1 MMDAATLRAEA
12 EVLARSLPG
21 LNLQARAADTAHL
34 GAAGRK
40 RAGTGEQFWQYRH
53 YAQEDAAQR
62 IDWRRS
68 GRGDDL
74 FVRET
79 ELETSRTVLFWCDP
93 HAGFDWSGE
102 PARLHK
108 ADAARISMLAA
119 ALLLSKAGE
128 RIGALGSGRTPG
140 FGRAAGDKLAED
152 LLAKTAQGF
161 PPPPKSQSIFV
172 IASDFYDPV
181 DVWRDR
187 LAPLAGTSKEGILLA
202 ISDPIE
208 ETFPWRGR
216 VRFSRPGGSLFR
228 IFGRAET
235 IREEYVQRYTAHFEA
250 LENMAAGMGWQLV
263 RHSTGSPLQRC
274 ASDLKQALELFG
286 ARL

>member
-1 MMDAATLRAEA
+1 MHSQHT
-12 EVLARSLPG
+12 
-21 LNLQARAADTAHL
+21 
-34 GAAGRK
+34 AGRLQPA
-40 RAGTGEQFWQYRH
+40 RTPGANTADH
-53 YAQEDAAQR
+53 VDAFARVPGSR
-62 IDWRRS
+62 IKTRGI
-68 GRGDDL
+68 GRPPGHPRQHL
-74 FVRET
+74 K
-79 ELETSRTVLFWCDP
+79 LPPL
-93 HAGFDWSGE
+93 
-102 PARLHK
+102 ARLH
-108 ADAARISMLAA
+108 
-119 ALLLSKAGE
+119 
-128 RIGALGSGRTPG
+128 PG
-140 FGRAAGDKLAED
+140 VAVNAKQRA
-152 LLAKTAQGF
+152 
-161 PPPPKSQSIFV
+161 P
-172 IASDFYDPV
+172 
-181 DVWRDR
+181 R
-187 LAPLAGTSKEGILLA
+187 AGTSKEGILLA